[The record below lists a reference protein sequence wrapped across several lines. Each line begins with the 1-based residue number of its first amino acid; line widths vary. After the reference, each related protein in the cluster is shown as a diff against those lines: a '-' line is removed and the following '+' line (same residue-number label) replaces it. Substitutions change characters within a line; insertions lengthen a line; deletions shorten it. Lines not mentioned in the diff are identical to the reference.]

1 MLNLRPLGFTEIID
15 TAFSHLLKH
24 FKLFSGLCLIYVV
37 CDSLNLLFFSLFVEE
52 SADSVFYDI
61 INSLLLTLAC
71 GFFIIPVSEIH
82 LGRQLT
88 ILGVLQ
94 RYKDRFFA
102 YLACSILFLFLNS
115 AYMLLPVISSQFGR
129 PPFILLLLGILF
141 FIYLIISWLLY
152 GPAFWFENT
161 MSMEALGR
169 SRALVKQKWWYVCGV
184 FLGVL
189 TLNSAILFVLSVSFA
204 LILILFGL
212 SETGFLDV
220 TLRDLFL
227 FVTKDGSPISL
238 YDWLMSFYNI
248 VISALVTVVYSNVIT
263 LLYFNLRIQKE
274 AFDIEARTFC

>member
-94 RYKDRFFA
+94 RYKDRFYA
-102 YLACSILFLFLNS
+102 YLACSIIYLILNS
-115 AYMLLPVISSQFGR
+115 VYMLLPVISSQFGS
-129 PPFILLLLGILF
+129 PPLLLLFLGILF
-141 FIYLIISWLLY
+141 TIYFIISWLLY
-152 GPAFWFENT
+152 GPAFWIENT

-189 TLNSAILFVLSVSFA
+189 TLNSAILYILSVSFN
-204 LILILFGL
+204 LILVLCGVSQTGYMEVAIREILIFF
-212 SETGFLDV
+212 SDEGF
-220 TLRDLFL
+220 
-227 FVTKDGSPISL
+227 PISL
-238 YDWLMSFYNI
+238 YDWLMSFFNI
-248 VISALVTVVYSNVIT
+248 VISALATVVYSNVIT

-274 AFDIEARTFC
+274 AYDIEARTL

>member
-52 SADSVFYDI
+52 SADSVLYDI
-61 INSLLLTLAC
+61 INSLLLSLAC
-71 GFFIIPVSEIH
+71 GIFIIPVSEIH
-82 LGRQLT
+82 LGRKLT

-102 YLACSILFLFLNS
+102 YLACSIIYLILNS
-115 AYMLLPVISSQFGR
+115 VYMLLPVISSQFGS
-129 PPFILLLLGILF
+129 PPLLLLFLGILF
-141 FIYLIISWLLY
+141 TIYFIISWLLY
-152 GPAFWFENT
+152 GPAFWIENT

-169 SRALVKQKWWYVCGV
+169 SRALVKEKWWYVCGV

-189 TLNSAILFVLSVSFA
+189 TLNSAILYILSVSFN
-204 LILILFGL
+204 LILVLCGV
-212 SETGFLDV
+212 SQTGFMEVAIREILIFFSDEG
-220 TLRDLFL
+220 F
-227 FVTKDGSPISL
+227 PISL
-238 YDWLMSFYNI
+238 YDWLMSFFNI
-248 VISALVTVVYSNVIT
+248 VISALATVVYSNVIT

-274 AFDIEARTFC
+274 AFDIEARTF